1 MLGKTKMLGK
11 IAKYASENCR
21 VLGKTL
27 ECQGKLYNMLG
38 KTVKYAGENCKML
51 EKTVKCKG
59 KLRNAWEKQ
68 QNAREN

>member
-1 MLGKTKMLGK
+1 
-11 IAKYASENCR
+11 
-21 VLGKTL
+21 
-27 ECQGKLYNMLG
+27 MLG